1 MSSHHQASSS
11 NTVTT
16 TQAGHKRQRDA
27 DGDSSTG
34 TSDESEKSQ
43 QVKRSRSQVGETFQ
57 GVSESGIE
65 VEYQVPTSSQRDQE
79 DDIIVVDS
87 EDDDDDGMADEGNA
101 DADDGPFEND
111 VDNGDDY
118 EMEESYEQEQEM
130 ANYELGEGPDI
141 DEDNV
146 QSDNNEVEVDDSSE
160 VPNQSGTTSS
170 SHVAPDAG
178 SENAVVGQSSGNSE
192 STPVAS
198 TQNQSEIQQIQTI
211 SSGSDAAG
219 SSTSEP
225 QSGWRQTSPHSRQA
239 QASHLMLIQ
248 PGYEEAGDDSIVP
261 STPTLYTPRRSD
273 GFSEAVS
280 SPHSQV
286 PQHAARFTFSEP
298 RSVPGPSSVAVAS
311 DGMDDTRIDLNE
323 LDDLSGRSIPGTPQK
338 VESATTAEEQT
349 GSTTNDNQQDEAVA
363 GPSHGESVPDIVIT
377 GASGDGKKY
386 SYLIYFKNCTWTNIL
401 HLDEVETA
409 DESATTSDAPEDDR
423 DKDESGEL
431 DVDESEGTDGVSS
444 EGEKASGSGEGIVVS
459 WNLF

>member
-1 MSSHHQASSS
+1 MISHHQASSS

-34 TSDESEKSQ
+34 TSEESEKSQ
-43 QVKRSRSQVGETFQ
+43 QVKRSRSQIGETFQ

-87 EDDDDDGMADEGNA
+87 EDDDDDGMVDEGNA
-101 DADDGPFEND
+101 DADDGPFEDD
-111 VDNGDDY
+111 VDNGDGY

-130 ANYELGEGPDI
+130 VNYELGEGPDI

-160 VPNQSGTTSS
+160 IPNQSGTTSS

-178 SENAVVGQSSGNSE
+178 SESAVGQSSGGSVE

-198 TQNQSEIQQIQTI
+198 TQSQSEIQQIQTI

-225 QSGWRQTSPHSRQA
+225 QSGWRQNSPHSRQA
-239 QASHLMLIQ
+239 QASHLMLLQ
-248 PGYEEAGDDSIVP
+248 PGYEEVGDDSIVP

-286 PQHAARFTFSEP
+286 PHAARFTFSEP
-298 RSVPGPSSVAVAS
+298 RSVPGPSLAVIPG

-338 VESATTAEEQT
+338 VESASIEEQT
-349 GSTTNDNQQDEAVA
+349 GSTTDNRLDNAVA
-363 GPSHGESVPDIVIT
+363 GPSHSSEVSVPEIVIT
-377 GASGDGKKY
+377 MA
-386 SYLIYFKNCTWTNIL
+386 I
-401 HLDEVETA
+401 
-409 DESATTSDAPEDDR
+409 
-423 DKDESGEL
+423 
-431 DVDESEGTDGVSS
+431 
-444 EGEKASGSGEGIVVS
+444 GEGKFS
-459 WNLF
+459 FKLL